1 MGCRMF
7 QQNLTSVVVDKTQK
21 GSAKGITSLTEYG
34 ASFFEQLISFSAAG
48 FQNYCQSTIF
58 QFQNQKFQN
67 FKNFQHKPMQFSG
80 REFE

>member
-1 MGCRMF
+1 MF

-21 GSAKGITSLTEYG
+21 GSAKGITSLTEYV

-58 QFQNQKFQN
+58 QFQN
-67 FKNFQHKPMQFSG
+67 HITS
-80 REFE
+80 EF